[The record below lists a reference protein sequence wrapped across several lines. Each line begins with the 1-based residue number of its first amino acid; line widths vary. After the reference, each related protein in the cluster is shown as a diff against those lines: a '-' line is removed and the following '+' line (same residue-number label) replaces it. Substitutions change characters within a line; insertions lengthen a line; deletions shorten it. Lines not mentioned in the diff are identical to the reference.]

1 MTRYFKKSGGR
12 QHHAHLVDEYGA
24 LGGSSLLG
32 KQGLFV
38 LRRERRCCPD
48 RRERL
53 SRRTLSRP
61 AKLGGAGVSQA
72 DPLQQARQRRALCGL
87 GTAEALFR
95 GGSRWVPV
103 SALVRVERP
112 SHRARGID

>member
-61 AKLGGAGVSQA
+61 AKLGGAGVSQT
-72 DPLQQARQRRALCGL
+72 DSLQQARQRRTLCRL

-95 GGSRWVPV
+95 RGPRGFQTTAVGFIT
-103 SALVRVERP
+103 
-112 SHRARGID
+112 RA

>member
-1 MTRYFKKSGGR
+1 M
-12 QHHAHLVDEYGA
+12 VDEYGA

-48 RRERL
+48 GSERL
-53 SRRTLSRP
+53 SRRTLSCST
-61 AKLGGAGVSQA
+61 KLGGTGVPQA
-72 DPLQQARQRRALCGL
+72 HSLQQAPQGRALCGL

-95 GGSRWVPV
+95 RGSGG
-103 SALVRVERP
+103 LQIITIG
-112 SHRARGID
+112 RGSVCRIT